1 MNALKKIWTA
11 VRNVWIKLS
20 NGAQRVSRFVTTL
33 LIIELQLVLLIV
45 VVGAVT
51 ISLFPGLLGPS
62 VKQDSAL
69 VLDLKGRLVEERSSV
84 SVSKLLTSPG
94 EAETEVQLRDVLRA
108 IKEAAKD
115 EKIKALVLDLQSF
128 QGGGLASLRE
138 VGRALDAFKQSGK
151 SILTYGQSFDQG
163 QYFLAAH
170 ADEIYLHPMG
180 MVALEG
186 FGRYQSYYAAALAKL
201 GVTVNVVRV
210 GSHKNAAEFLF
221 AKGPSKETQET
232 SKMLYGGLWSLYTAE
247 IERLRKLPA
256 GSITAAIN
264 DIPKTLPAEG
274 FNLAQ
279 FAKKGG
285 LVTAIMAPDEFITL
299 MKKKVGEEP
308 SAKSFR
314 KIGYQDYLEARPQP
328 KWDGGVAVIVAQG
341 NISDGIEK
349 PGAIGGKSTSA
360 LIEKAR
366 QDERVKAIVLRVNSP
381 GGSALGSELIR
392 RELELTR
399 AAGKPVIVSM
409 GDVAASGGYWISL
422 ASDGV
427 VADAATITGSIGV
440 FGIFPTFDKAMQ
452 NLSINT
458 EGYGTTWLKG
468 AYDPRRPLDP
478 KFQQMIQGVLGQVY
492 EEFVTKTAEAR
503 KLDTKKVDAVGGG
516 RVWLGQQALDHG
528 LIDKIGGLDV
538 AISLAIEKAKL
549 GSDAQTRYFK
559 KKDSGLDQLVGK
571 FLGGIAADIGAS
583 SRGDLLAA
591 MTGASA
597 PIMTHFER
605 DLQWLANLTS
615 NAQAKGLIQPTA
627 HCFCSPLDF

>member
-1 MNALKKIWTA
+1 MNALKKTWTTI
-11 VRNVWIKLS
+11 RGGWNKFS
-20 NGAQRVSRFVTTL
+20 NGAQRLSRFVTTL
-33 LIIELQLVLLIV
+33 LIIELQLVLLV
-45 VVGAVT
+45 VVIGAVT
-51 ISLFPGLLGPS
+51 LSLFPGILGPS
-62 VKQDSAL
+62 VKDGSAL
-69 VLDLKGRLVEERSSV
+69 VLNLDGRLVEERSNF
-84 SVSKLLTSPG
+84 SVSKILSSPG
-94 EAETEVQLRDVLRA
+94 EAEKEVQLRDVLRA
-108 IKEAAKD
+108 ISEAAKD
-115 EKIKALVLDLQSF
+115 DKIKVLVLDLQSF
-128 QGGGLASLRE
+128 QAAGLASLRE
-138 VGRALDAFKQSGK
+138 VGRALETFKQSGK
-151 SILTYGQSFDQG
+151 PILTYGQSFGQS

-186 FGRYQSYYAAALAKL
+186 FGRYQSYYAAALARL

-210 GSHKNAAEFLF
+210 GTHKNAAEFLF
-221 AKGPSKETQET
+221 AKGPSKETQEMN
-232 SKMLYGGLWSLYTAE
+232 KMLYGGLWSLYTAD

-256 GSITAAIN
+256 NSVTAAIN
-264 DIPKTLPAEG
+264 EIPKTLPAEG

-285 LVTAIMAPDEFITL
+285 LITGIMTPDEFKDL
-299 MKKKVGEEP
+299 LKKKVGEDE
-308 SAKSFR
+308 SSKSFR
-314 KIGYQDYLEARPQP
+314 QISYRDYLDARKQP

-366 QDERVKAIVLRVNSP
+366 QDERVKAIVLRVSSP

-399 AAGKPVIVSM
+399 AAGKPVVVSM

-422 ASDGV
+422 ASDGI

-452 NLSINT
+452 NLSITT
-458 EGYGTTWLKG
+458 EGYGTTWLRG

-478 KFQQMIQGVLGQVY
+478 RFQQMLQGVLGQVY
-492 EEFVTKTAEAR
+492 EEFVSKTADAR
-503 KLDTKKVDAVGGG
+503 KLDPKKVDAVGGG

-538 AISLAIEKAKL
+538 AISLAAEKAKL
-549 GSDAQTRYFK
+549 GDSVQTRYFRK
-559 KKDSGLDQLVGK
+559 SDSGFDRFVGK
-571 FLGGIAADIGAS
+571 FLGQVAGDMSVTVGS
-583 SRGDLLAA
+583 DLLSA
-591 MTGASA
+591 MAGASA
-597 PIMTHFER
+597 PVMTHFER
-605 DLQWLANLTS
+605 DLKWLADLT
-615 NAQAKGLIQPTA
+615 NKTQTNGLVQPTA
-627 HCFCSPLDF
+627 HCFCSALDF